1 MKSLYK
7 KEISIFFT
15 STIGP
20 IIIAAFLL
28 INSIILWT
36 EISDVNLLE
45 NPYATM
51 ETFFAISPIILLI
64 FIPAL
69 GMRTFSEEYNYGTIE
84 IILTKP
90 LTILQ
95 IIWVK
100 FLSIITL
107 ILISIIPTIIYA
119 YTIFLL
125 GENSSSLD
133 IGGIIGSYIGLILLS
148 CVLISI
154 SIFCSSI
161 NNNQIIAF
169 LSSIFLSIFIY
180 YGFGALSEIQ
190 NFQQMSYII
199 KKFGIM
205 FHYNMISK
213 GVIKLSDL
221 IYFISVTIFFIKVT
235 EHIILKKQ
243 I

>member
-7 KEISIFFT
+7 KEIAVFFN

-20 IIIAAFLL
+20 IIIGAFLL

-36 EISDVNLLE
+36 EISDFNLLE

-84 IILTKP
+84 TIITKP
-90 LTILQ
+90 ITILQ
-95 IIWVK
+95 IICVK

-107 ILISIIPTIIYA
+107 VLISIIPTLIYA

-125 GENSSSLD
+125 GENLSSLD

-148 CVLISI
+148 
-154 SIFCSSI
+154 
-161 NNNQIIAF
+161 
-169 LSSIFLSIFIY
+169 
-180 YGFGALSEIQ
+180 
-190 NFQQMSYII
+190 
-199 KKFGIM
+199 
-205 FHYNMISK
+205 
-213 GVIKLSDL
+213 
-221 IYFISVTIFFIKVT
+221 
-235 EHIILKKQ
+235 
-243 I
+243 

>member
-1 MKSLYK
+1 M
-7 KEISIFFT
+7 
-15 STIGP
+15 
-20 IIIAAFLL
+20 

-69 GMRTFSEEYNYGTIE
+69 GMRTFSEEYNNGTIE
-84 IILTKP
+84 TILTKP
-90 LTILQ
+90 VTVLQ
-95 IIWVK
+95 IICIK
-100 FLSIITL
+100 FLSILTL
-107 ILISIIPTIIYA
+107 VLISIIPTIIYA
-119 YTIFLL
+119 YTIYLL

-180 YGFGALSEIQ
+180 YGFDVLSEIQ
-190 NFQQMSYII
+190 IFQQMSYMI

-213 GVIKLSDL
+213 GLIIFSDL
-221 IYFISVTIFFIKVT
+221 VYFISVILFFIKIT
-235 EHIILKKQ
+235 EHVILNRQ

>member
-7 KEISIFFT
+7 KEIAVFFT

-36 EISDVNLLE
+36 EISNLNLLE

-69 GMRTFSEEYNYGTIE
+69 GMRTFSEEYNNGTIE
-84 IILTKP
+84 TILTKP
-90 LTILQ
+90 VTILQ
-95 IIWVK
+95 IICIK

-107 ILISIIPTIIYA
+107 VLISIIPTIIYA
-119 YTIFLL
+119 YTIYLL

-169 LSSIFLSIFIY
+169 LSSVFLSIFIY
-180 YGFGALSEIQ
+180 YGFDVLSEIQ
-190 NFQQMSYII
+190 IFQQMSYMI
-199 KKFGIM
+199 KQFGIM

-213 GVIKLSDL
+213 GVIVFSDL
-221 IYFISVTIFFIKVT
+221 VYFISVILFFIKIT
-235 EHIILKKQ
+235 EHVILNRQ

>member
-7 KEISIFFT
+7 KEIAVFFT

-51 ETFFAISPIILLI
+51 ETFFAISPLILLI

-69 GMRTFSEEYNYGTIE
+69 GMRTFSEEYNNGTIE
-84 IILTKP
+84 TILTKP
-90 LTILQ
+90 VTALQ
-95 IIWVK
+95 IICIK

-107 ILISIIPTIIYA
+107 VLVSIIPTIIYA
-119 YTIFLL
+119 YTIYLL

-133 IGGIIGSYIGLILLS
+133 I
-148 CVLISI
+148 
-154 SIFCSSI
+154 F
-161 NNNQIIAF
+161 
-169 LSSIFLSIFIY
+169 
-180 YGFGALSEIQ
+180 GFGFA
-190 NFQQMSYII
+190 
-199 KKFGIM
+199 
-205 FHYNMISK
+205 SK
-213 GVIKLSDL
+213 
-221 IYFISVTIFFIKVT
+221 T
-235 EHIILKKQ
+235 
-243 I
+243 

>member
-7 KEISIFFT
+7 KEIAVFFT

-20 IIIAAFLL
+20 IIIASFLL
-28 INSIILWT
+28 INSVILWT

-51 ETFFAISPIILLI
+51 ETFFAISPLILLI

-69 GMRTFSEEYNYGTIE
+69 GMRTFSEEYNNGTIE
-84 IILTKP
+84 TILTKP
-90 LTILQ
+90 VTALQ
-95 IIWVK
+95 IICIK

-107 ILISIIPTIIYA
+107 VLVSIIPTIIYA
-119 YTIFLL
+119 YTIYLL

-133 IGGIIGSYIGLILLS
+133 IGGIIGSYMGLILLS

-161 NNNQIIAF
+161 NSNQIIAF
-169 LSSIFLSIFIY
+169 LSSIFLSIFMY
-180 YGFGALSEIQ
+180 YGFDVLSEIQ
-190 NFQQMSYII
+190 IFKQITYII

-213 GVIKLSDL
+213 GVIIFSDL
-221 IYFISVTIFFIKVT
+221 VYFVSVTLFFIKIT
-235 EHIILKKQ
+235 EHVILNRQ

>member
-7 KEISIFFT
+7 KEIAVFFT

-20 IIIAAFLL
+20 IIIASFLL

-51 ETFFAISPIILLI
+51 ETFFAISPLILLI

-69 GMRTFSEEYNYGTIE
+69 GMRTFSEEYNNGTIE
-84 IILTKP
+84 TILTKP
-90 LTILQ
+90 VTALQ
-95 IIWVK
+95 IICIK

-107 ILISIIPTIIYA
+107 VLVSIIPTIIYA
-119 YTIFLL
+119 YTIYLL

-133 IGGIIGSYIGLILLS
+133 IGGIIGSYMGLILLS

-161 NNNQIIAF
+161 NSNQIIAF
-169 LSSIFLSIFIY
+169 LSSIFLSIFMY
-180 YGFGALSEIQ
+180 YGFDVLSEIQ
-190 NFQQMSYII
+190 IFKQITYII

-213 GVIKLSDL
+213 GVIIFSDL
-221 IYFISVTIFFIKVT
+221 VYFVSVTLFFIKIT
-235 EHIILKKQ
+235 EHVILNRQ

>member
-7 KEISIFFT
+7 KEIAVFFT

-20 IIIAAFLL
+20 IIIGAFLL

-84 IILTKP
+84 TILTKP
-90 LTILQ
+90 ITILQ
-95 IIWVK
+95 IILVK
-100 FLSIITL
+100 FLSILTL
-107 ILISIIPTIIYA
+107 VLISIIPTIIYA

-133 IGGIIGSYIGLILLS
+133 IGGIIGSYLGLILLS

-180 YGFGALSEIQ
+180 YGFNFLSEIQ
-190 NFQQMSYII
+190 MLQQMSYMI

-213 GVIKLSDL
+213 GVIILSDL
-221 IYFISVTIFFIKVT
+221 IYFISVTIFFIKIT
-235 EHIILKKQ
+235 EHIIFKKQ